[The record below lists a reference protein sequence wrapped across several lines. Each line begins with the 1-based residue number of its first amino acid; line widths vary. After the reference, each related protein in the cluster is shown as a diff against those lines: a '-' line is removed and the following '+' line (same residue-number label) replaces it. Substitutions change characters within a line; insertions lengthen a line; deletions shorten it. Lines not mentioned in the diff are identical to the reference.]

1 MNLRHSH
8 LLTAIKE
15 CWTTN
20 GLSVYQWPCGSAH
33 SRAFFGLGARARAE
47 LFGLNPQ
54 LKIHHFEELTF
65 LDRDRYITGAGAV
78 YIFDRYPSSSRPSLG
93 GTCSLK

>member
-47 LFGLNPQ
+47 LFGLRARARAE
-54 LKIHHFEELTF
+54 LFEL
-65 LDRDRYITGAGAV
+65 GARARG
-78 YIFDRYPSSSRPSLG
+78 
-93 GTCSLK
+93 